1 MRKTSTLLALIIIS
15 ALIVGSIRMQPL
27 AELDAEG
34 LTGIG
39 FSSKPMIRAGFDS
52 ENISIALLNI
62 ANQSTVSGTFN
73 MTVNVT
79 SVNGP
84 LNLTLFIEGEIYA
97 DYNQTL
103 IGAGSHNVTVNTT
116 ILSEG
121 YLNFTMLFENETF
134 TPPDR
139 ESYTL
144 VFNVDNHG
152 PPALELIGPEANSTL
167 TGLSDLLVNISS
179 DYSQVY
185 ANITVNDEITQE
197 YNQTLVSV
205 GLTNLTINCSR
216 YENGIS
222 DIGITIYTE
231 EGFEV
236 STVRSYYFL
245 DYVFFFVR
253 GLAHYDAIIGNAEIE
268 VIVETPF
275 ENVTLSVL
283 VDGILAPDVANITV
297 PAGRSAFYLNT
308 TGYSEGEHNFTF
320 KAYDYSG
327 HKYETTLTLVVDNHG
342 VPIVE
347 FIGSEQMA
355 VGLAEFTVN
364 ITTTWDTVSMT
375 VYVDGNEVAG
385 LVNITVIVGQN
396 TFLIDVGNYTKFEH
410 DVKVVITTEEGENG
424 EVEKKF
430 GFASVRIEEIGSLLL
445 LLGIAVFI
453 PLLRRKNGQPI
464 KPILIVDLI
473 FIIVIA
479 VVFLALGVTTYPLMV
494 WHFNLSSIWAVGIA
508 LIFANW
514 AIPFVMSESD

>member
-27 AELDAEG
+27 VESDAEG

-39 FSSKPMIRAGFDS
+39 FSSQSMIRAGFDS
-52 ENISIALLNI
+52 ENVSIALLNM
-62 ANQSTVSGTFN
+62 ANQSTVSNTFN

-84 LNLTLFIEGEIYA
+84 LNLTLFIEGDIYV
-97 DYNQTL
+97 DYNQTP
-103 IGAGSHNVTVNTT
+103 IAAGPHNITVDTT
-116 ILSEG
+116 SLSEG
-121 YLNFTMLFENETF
+121 NLNFTMLFEDETF

-152 PPALELIGPEANSTL
+152 PPALQLIGPEAGSAL

-179 DYSQVY
+179 DYSEVY
-185 ANITVNDEITQE
+185 ANVTVDDEITQE
-197 YNQTLVSV
+197 YNQTLISV
-205 GLTNLTINCSR
+205 GLANLTINCSR
-216 YENGIS
+216 YENGVF
-222 DIGITIYTE
+222 DVRITIYTE
-231 EGFEV
+231 EGLEV
-236 STVRSYYFL
+236 SRVRSYQFL

-253 GLAHYDAIIGNAEIE
+253 GLAHYDTISGNAEIE

-283 VDGILAPDVANITV
+283 ADGIQAPDVANITI
-297 PAGRSAFYLNT
+297 PAGTSAFYLNT

-320 KAYDYSG
+320 TAYDHLE
-327 HKYETTLTLVVDNHG
+327 HKYETMLVLVVDNHG

-347 FIGSEQMA
+347 FIGSEQMV

-375 VYVDGNEVAG
+375 VYVDGDEVAG
-385 LVNITVIVGQN
+385 LVNITVTAGQN

-410 DVKVVITTEEGENG
+410 DVKVVLTTEEGENG

-453 PLLRRKNGQPI
+453 PLWRRKNGQPI
-464 KPILIVDLI
+464 KPVLIVDLI

-494 WHFNLSSIWAVGIA
+494 WHFNLSSIWAIGIA

-514 AIPFVMSESD
+514 TIPLVMGESG

>member
-15 ALIVGSIRMQPL
+15 ALIVGSIRMQPM
-27 AELDAEG
+27 AESDAEG
-34 LTGIG
+34 LTGIE
-39 FSSKPMIRAGFDS
+39 FSSQSMIRAGFDS

-73 MTVNVT
+73 MTLNVT

-84 LNLTLFIEGEIYA
+84 LNLTLFIEGEVHV

-103 IGAGSHNVTVNTT
+103 TFAGLNNITVNST

-121 YLNFTMLFENETF
+121 NLNFTMLFENETF

-139 ESYTL
+139 ESYYL

-152 PPALELIGPEANSTL
+152 PPAFELVGPEADSTL

-185 ANITVNDEITQE
+185 ANVTVNDEITQE
-197 YNQTLVSV
+197 YNQTLVPT

-216 YENGIS
+216 YENGVF

-231 EGFEV
+231 EGLEV
-236 STVRSYYFL
+236 SSERSYYFL

-253 GLAHYDAIIGNAEIE
+253 GLAHYDAISGNAEIE

-283 VDGILAPDVANITV
+283 VDGILALDIANITV
-297 PAGRSAFYLNT
+297 PAGTSTFNLNT

-320 KAYDYSG
+320 KAYDHLG
-327 HKYETTLTLVVDNHG
+327 HKYETMLVLVVDNHG

-347 FIGSEQMA
+347 FIGSELMV
-355 VGLAEFTVN
+355 VGLTEFTIN

-375 VYVDGNEVAG
+375 VYVDGAEVAG
-385 LVNITVIVGQN
+385 LVNVTVTAGEN

-410 DVKVVITTEEGENG
+410 DVKVVITTGEGENG
-424 EVEKKF
+424 EVERKF

-445 LLGIAVFI
+445 LLGFAAFI

-464 KPILIVDLI
+464 KPVLIVDLI
-473 FIIVIA
+473 FIIVIIA
-479 VVFLALGVTTYPLMV
+479 VFLALGVTTYPLMV
-494 WHFNLSSIWAVGIA
+494 WHFNLSSIWAIGIA

-514 AIPFVMSESD
+514 AIPFVMGESD

>member
-1 MRKTSTLLALIIIS
+1 
-15 ALIVGSIRMQPL
+15 MQSMV
-27 AELDAEG
+27 ESDAKG
-34 LTGIG
+34 LTGIE
-39 FSSKPMIRAGFDS
+39 FSSQSMIRAGFDS
-52 ENISIALLNI
+52 ENISIALLNM

-253 GLAHYDAIIGNAEIE
+253 GLAHYDPISGNAEIE
-268 VIVETPF
+268 AVVETPF

-283 VDGILAPDVANITV
+283 VDGIQAPDVANITI
-297 PAGRSAFYLNT
+297 PAGRSAFNLNT
-308 TGYSEGEHNFTF
+308 TGYSEGEHDFTF
-320 KAYDYSG
+320 KAYDHLG
-327 HKYETTLTLVVDNHG
+327 HKYETILTLVVDNHG
-342 VPIVE
+342 IPIVE
-347 FIGSEQMA
+347 FIGSEQMV
-355 VGLAEFTVN
+355 VGLAEFTIN

-375 VYVDGNEVAG
+375 VYVDGDEVAS
-385 LVNITVIVGQN
+385 LVNVTVTAGQN
-396 TFLIDVGNYTKFEH
+396 TFLIDVSNYTKFEH
-410 DVKVVITTEEGENG
+410 DVKVVLTTEEGENG

-445 LLGIAVFI
+445 LLGIAIFI
-453 PLLRRKNGQPI
+453 PLWRRKNGQPI
-464 KPILIVDLI
+464 KPVLVVDLV
-473 FIIVIA
+473 FIVVIA

-494 WHFNLSSIWAVGIA
+494 WHFNLSSIWAIGIA
-508 LIFANW
+508 LVFANW
-514 AIPFVMSESD
+514 IIPLVMDESD

>member
-1 MRKTSTLLALIIIS
+1 MALIIIS
-15 ALIVGSIRMQPL
+15 ALMVGSIRMQPL
-27 AELDAEG
+27 AESDAEG

-39 FSSKPMIRAGFDS
+39 CSSRSMIRAGFNS
-52 ENISIALLNI
+52 ENISIALVPTI

-103 IGAGSHNVTVNTT
+103 ISAGSHNVTVNTT

-121 YLNFTMLFENETF
+121 NLNFTMLFENGTF

-152 PPALELIGPEANSTL
+152 PPILQLIGPEADSTL

-185 ANITVNDEITQE
+185 VNVTVNDEITQE

-216 YENGIS
+216 YENGVF
-222 DIGITIYTE
+222 DVGITVYTE
-231 EGFEV
+231 EELEV
-236 STVRSYYFL
+236 SIVRTYYFL

-253 GLAHYDAIIGNAEIE
+253 GLAHYDAISGNAEIE
-268 VIVETPF
+268 IVVKTPF
-275 ENVTLSVL
+275 EHVTLSVL
-283 VDGILAPDVANITV
+283 ADGIQASDVANITI
-297 PAGRSAFYLNT
+297 PAGRSTFNLNA
-308 TGYSEGEHNFTF
+308 TGYSEGEHDFTF
-320 KAYDYSG
+320 KAYDHLG
-327 HKYETTLTLVVDNHG
+327 HMYATMLTLVVDNHG
-342 VPIVE
+342 APIVE
-347 FIGSEQMA
+347 FIGSEQMV
-355 VGLAEFTVN
+355 VGLAEFTVD
-364 ITTTWDTVSMT
+364 ITTTWDTASMT
-375 VYVDGNEVAG
+375 VYVDGDEVAG
-385 LVNITVIVGQN
+385 LVNVTVTAGEN

-410 DVKVVITTEEGENG
+410 DVKVVITTDEGENG
-424 EVEKKF
+424 EVEKTF
-430 GFASVRIEEIGSLLL
+430 GFASFRIEEIGSLLL

-453 PLLRRKNGQPI
+453 PLWRKKNGQPI
-464 KPILIVDLI
+464 KPVLIVDLI

-494 WHFNLSSIWAVGIA
+494 WHFNLSSIWAIGIA
-508 LIFANW
+508 LVFANW
-514 AIPFVMSESD
+514 TIPFVMGESD

>member
-34 LTGIG
+34 LAGIG
-39 FSSKPMIRAGFDS
+39 FSSQPMIRAGFDS
-52 ENISIALLNI
+52 ENISISLSGI
-62 ANQSTVSGTFN
+62 SNQSTVSGTFN

-103 IGAGSHNVTVNTT
+103 IVAGPHNITVNTT

-152 PPALELIGPEANSTL
+152 PPTIELIEPEADSTL
-167 TGLSDLLVNISS
+167 TGLSELLVNISS
-179 DYSQVY
+179 DYPEVHV
-185 ANITVNDEITQE
+185 NVTVNDEITLE
-197 YNQTLVSV
+197 YNHTLISV

-216 YENGIS
+216 YENGVF
-222 DIGITIYTE
+222 DVGITIYTE
-231 EGFEV
+231 EGLEV
-236 STVRSYYFL
+236 SIVRSYYFL
-245 DYVFFFVR
+245 DYVFFFAR
-253 GLAHYDAIIGNAEIE
+253 GLAHYDAISGNAEIE
-268 VIVETPF
+268 AVVETPF

-283 VDGILAPDVANITV
+283 VDGIQAPDVANITI
-297 PAGRSAFYLNT
+297 PAGRSAFNLNT
-308 TGYSEGEHNFTF
+308 TGYSEGEHDFTF
-320 KAYDYSG
+320 KTYDHLG
-327 HKYETTLTLVVDNHG
+327 HKHETMLILVVDNHG
-342 VPIVE
+342 IPIVE
-347 FIGSEQMA
+347 FIGSEQMV
-355 VGLAEFTVN
+355 VGLAEFTIN

-375 VYVDGNEVAG
+375 VYVDGDEVAS
-385 LVNITVIVGQN
+385 LVNVTVTAGQN

-410 DVKVVITTEEGENG
+410 DVKVVLTTEEGENG

-430 GFASVRIEEIGSLLL
+430 GFASVRIEEISSLLL

-453 PLLRRKNGQPI
+453 PLWRRKNGQPI
-464 KPILIVDLI
+464 KPVLMVDLV
-473 FIIVIA
+473 FIVVIA
-479 VVFLALGVTTYPLMV
+479 VVFLALGVTTYRLMV
-494 WHFNLSSIWAVGIA
+494 WHFNLSSIWAIGIA
-508 LIFANW
+508 LVFANW
-514 AIPFVMSESD
+514 IIPLVMDESD

>member
-1 MRKTSTLLALIIIS
+1 MRKTSTLLTLIIIS

-39 FSSKPMIRAGFDS
+39 FSSQPMIRAGFDS
-52 ENISIALLNI
+52 ENISISLLNM

-73 MTVNVT
+73 MTLNVT

-84 LNLTLFIEGEIYA
+84 LNLTLFIEGEIYV

-103 IGAGSHNVTVNTT
+103 IGTGLNNITVNTT

-121 YLNFTMLFENETF
+121 NLNFTMLFENETF

-152 PPALELIGPEANSTL
+152 PPTLELIGPEADSTL

-185 ANITVNDEITQE
+185 VNITVNDEITPE

-205 GLTNLTINCSR
+205 GLRNLTINCSR
-216 YENGIS
+216 YENGIF

-231 EGFEV
+231 EGLVV
-236 STVRSYYFL
+236 SILRSYYFL

-253 GLAHYDAIIGNAEIE
+253 GLAHYNVISGNAEIE
-268 VIVETPF
+268 VVVETPF
-275 ENVTLSVL
+275 EHVTFSVL
-283 VDGILAPDVANITV
+283 VDDTIAPDVTNITV
-297 PAGRSAFYLNT
+297 PVGTSVFYLNT

-320 KAYDYSG
+320 KAYDQLG
-327 HKYETTLTLVVDNHG
+327 HKYETMLVLVVDNHG
-342 VPIVE
+342 LPFVE
-347 FIGSEQMA
+347 FIGSEQMV

-375 VYVDGNEVAG
+375 VYVDGVEVAG
-385 LVNITVIVGQN
+385 LVDVTVTAGQN

-410 DVKVVITTEEGENG
+410 DVKVVLTTEEGENG
-424 EVEKKF
+424 EAEKKF
-430 GFASVRIEEIGSLLL
+430 GFASIRIEEIGSLLL
-445 LLGIAVFI
+445 LLGIAVLI
-453 PLLRRKNGQPI
+453 PLMRKKNGQPI
-464 KPILIVDLI
+464 KPVLIVDLI

-479 VVFLALGVTTYPLMV
+479 VVFLALGVTTYPLMI
-494 WHFNLSSIWAVGIA
+494 WHFNLSSIWAIGIA

-514 AIPFVMSESD
+514 AIPFVMGESD

>member
-1 MRKTSTLLALIIIS
+1 MRKTSTLLTLIIIS

-39 FSSKPMIRAGFDS
+39 FSSQPMIRTGFDS
-52 ENISIALLNI
+52 ENISIFLLNM
-62 ANQSTVSGTFN
+62 ANQSIVSGTFN
-73 MTVNVT
+73 MTLNVT

-84 LNLTLFIEGEIYA
+84 LNLTLFIEEEIYV

-103 IGAGSHNVTVNTT
+103 IGTGLNNITVNTT

-121 YLNFTMLFENETF
+121 NLNFTMLFENEIF

-152 PPALELIGPEANSTL
+152 PPTLELIGPEADSTL

-185 ANITVNDEITQE
+185 VNITVNDEITPE

-205 GLTNLTINCSR
+205 GLRNLTINCSR
-216 YENGIS
+216 YENGIF

-231 EGFEV
+231 EGLVV
-236 STVRSYYFL
+236 SILRSYYFL

-253 GLAHYDAIIGNAEIE
+253 GLAHYDAISGNAEVE
-268 VIVETPF
+268 VVVETPF
-275 ENVTLSVL
+275 ENVALLVL
-283 VDGILAPDVANITV
+283 VDDIVAPDVANITV
-297 PAGRSAFYLNT
+297 PAGTSAFYLNT
-308 TGYSEGEHNFTF
+308 TGYSEGEHDFTF
-320 KAYDYSG
+320 KAYDQLG
-327 HKYETTLTLVVDNHG
+327 HKYETMLVLVVDNHG
-342 VPIVE
+342 LPFVE
-347 FIGSEQMA
+347 FIGSEQMV

-375 VYVDGNEVAG
+375 VYVDGVEVAG
-385 LVNITVIVGQN
+385 LVDVTVTAGQN

-410 DVKVVITTEEGENG
+410 DVKVVLTTEEGENG
-424 EVEKKF
+424 EAEKKF
-430 GFASVRIEEIGSLLL
+430 GFASIRIEEIGSLLL
-445 LLGIAVFI
+445 LLGIAVLI
-453 PLLRRKNGQPI
+453 PLMRKKNGQPI
-464 KPILIVDLI
+464 KPVLIVDLI

-479 VVFLALGVTTYPLMV
+479 VVFLALGVTTYPLMI
-494 WHFNLSSIWAVGIA
+494 WHFNLSSIWAIGIA

-514 AIPFVMSESD
+514 AIPFVMGESD

>member
-27 AELDAEG
+27 AESDTEG

-39 FSSKPMIRAGFDS
+39 FSSQSMIRAGFES
-52 ENISIALLNI
+52 KNISITLSNI

-73 MTVNVT
+73 MTVNIT

-84 LNLTLFIEGEIYA
+84 LNLTLFIEGEIHA

-103 IGAGSHNVTVNTT
+103 IGTGLNNITVNTT

-121 YLNFTMLFENETF
+121 KLNFTMLFENETF

-144 VFNVDNHG
+144 VFTVDNHG
-152 PPALELIGPEANSTL
+152 PPTLELIGPEADSTL
-167 TGLSDLLVNISS
+167 TGLSDLLVNVSS
-179 DYSQVY
+179 DYSQVFV
-185 ANITVNDEITQE
+185 NVTVNDEITQE

-205 GLTNLTINCSR
+205 GLRNLTINCSR
-216 YENGIS
+216 YENGIF
-222 DIGITIYTE
+222 DIGIAIYTE
-231 EGFEV
+231 EGLEV
-236 STVRSYYFL
+236 SITRSYYFL

-253 GLAHYDAIIGNAEIE
+253 GLAHYDAISGNAEVE
-268 VIVETPF
+268 VVVETPF
-275 ENVTLSVL
+275 ENVTFSVL
-283 VDGILAPDVANITV
+283 VDDIIAPDVANITV

-320 KAYDYSG
+320 KAYDQLG
-327 HKYETTLTLVVDNHG
+327 HKYETLLALVVDNHG

-347 FIGSEQMA
+347 FIGSEQMV
-355 VGLAEFTVN
+355 VGLTEFTVN
-364 ITTTWDTVSMT
+364 ITTTWDTVNMT
-375 VYVDGNEVAG
+375 VYVDGDEVAG
-385 LVNITVIVGQN
+385 LVSITVTAGQN

-410 DVKVVITTEEGENG
+410 DVKVVITTDEGEKG

-430 GFASVRIEEIGSLLL
+430 GFASIRIEEIGSLLL
-445 LLGIAVFI
+445 LLGIAAFI
-453 PLLRRKNGQPI
+453 PILRKKNGQPI
-464 KPILIVDLI
+464 KPVLIVDLI

-494 WHFNLSSIWAVGIA
+494 WHFNLSSIWAIGIA

-514 AIPFVMSESD
+514 TIPFVIDESD

>member
-1 MRKTSTLLALIIIS
+1 M
-15 ALIVGSIRMQPL
+15 
-27 AELDAEG
+27 AESDAEG

-39 FSSKPMIRAGFDS
+39 LSSQPMIRAGFDS
-52 ENISIALLNI
+52 ENISIALVPTI
-62 ANQSTVSGTFN
+62 ANQSTVSGVFN

-84 LNLTLFIEGEIYA
+84 LNLTLFIEGEVHA

-103 IGAGSHNVTVNTT
+103 IGAGPYNVTVNTT

-121 YLNFTMLFENETF
+121 NLNFTMLFENETF

-152 PPALELIGPEANSTL
+152 PPTLELIGPEADSAL

-179 DYSQVY
+179 DYPQVY
-185 ANITVNDEITQE
+185 VNVTVNDELTQE
-197 YNQTLVSV
+197 YNQTPVSV

-216 YENGIS
+216 YENGVF
-222 DIGITIYTE
+222 DVGITIYTE
-231 EGFEV
+231 EGLNV
-236 STVRSYYFL
+236 SIVRSYYFL

-253 GLAHYDAIIGNAEIE
+253 GLAHYDAISGNAEIE

-283 VDGILAPDVANITV
+283 VDGIIAPDVANITV
-297 PAGRSAFYLNT
+297 PAGTSAFYLNT
-308 TGYSEGEHNFTF
+308 IGYSEGEHNFTF
-320 KAYDYSG
+320 KAYDHSG
-327 HKYETTLTLVVDNHG
+327 HKYETMLTLVVDNHG

-347 FIGSEQMA
+347 FIGSEQMV
-355 VGLAEFTVN
+355 VGLTEFTVN

-375 VYVDGNEVAG
+375 VYVDGDEVAG
-385 LVNITVIVGQN
+385 LVNIIVTAGQN

-410 DVKVVITTEEGENG
+410 DVKVVLTTEEGENG

-430 GFASVRIEEIGSLLL
+430 GFASIRIEEIGSLLL

-453 PLLRRKNGQPI
+453 PLWRRKNGQPI
-464 KPILIVDLI
+464 KPVLIVDSI
-473 FIIVIA
+473 FIIMIA

-494 WHFNLSSIWAVGIA
+494 WHFNLSSIGASGIA

-514 AIPFVMSESD
+514 VIPFVMGESD